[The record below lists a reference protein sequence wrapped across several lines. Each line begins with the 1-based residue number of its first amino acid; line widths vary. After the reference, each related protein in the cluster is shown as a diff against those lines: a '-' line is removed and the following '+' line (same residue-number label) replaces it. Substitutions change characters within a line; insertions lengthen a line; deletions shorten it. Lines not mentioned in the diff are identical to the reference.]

1 MKKFMLL
8 SLCMLLVLPLLTAC
22 REDKMPQRD
31 EEKRITVNG
40 EASHVAQ
47 DFTFDVNPTT
57 FEVTIE
63 KGGVKERA
71 SEPLP
76 EMKVANL
83 ERGEDYISWTYPK
96 VNMEV
101 FIQKQDKSLAVELTS
116 TGAKSFQWPIVRAD
130 SYMLPLWEGKYIPSD
145 DPNWKAFLEDE
156 DMVFS
161 ESFSMRFFALN
172 KKAYTITYL
181 VDNMF
186 NNTVQ
191 FDTKNNIQMGFTHE
205 FPSTNKKK
213 SYSFRLFVTDTDPV
227 QVASLYKDHVV
238 KQGEFKTLQEK
249 AKDNPNI
256 RKLYGAPHIYFWES
270 KAITDEN
277 IHWNQLRPML
287 NAKLIAWVTEQLK
300 AHTEDGSTEWQ
311 TVIKQVQGQDD
322 VDNYQKRVIVRGLN
336 EALKLESFYNPSVF
350 TSVSKEAQAYLDQG
364 IDHLSEQQLYALNK
378 QLMKDELKDAV
389 DGIDEWGKKNSS
401 NVLDQLHEA
410 GIKQAWI
417 GLPNWANGLMNPDM
431 VNKADQL
438 GYLIGPYD
446 SYHSIHEVPNRD
458 WNTASFK
465 DASLY
470 EKATVT
476 GKNGE
481 KVKGFLGRGR
491 KLNPTLAMPSVKQRF
506 DDILKEGIPYRT
518 WFIDCDAT
526 GEFYDDYTPLHITSQ
541 EQDMK
546 ARLERLDY
554 VAKDKHMVVGSE
566 GGNDYASP
574 VIAFAHGIETPVIK
588 WSDPDMRKNKE
599 SSYYV
604 GGYWSPDGSV
614 PDRYSKQVPIKE
626 LYQHI
631 YVDPA
636 YSLPLFKL
644 VYNDSVITTHHWEW
658 GSLKIQNE
666 VANRMLVEFL
676 YNVPPLYHLDSKEWE
691 KQRELITSQV
701 KAWSPFHEKAVQRPM
716 TDFKVLSEDRLVQA
730 TTFGSDLKVIAN
742 FSDHDFAYE
751 GATIK
756 AHSAL
761 IMDRDKKIEV
771 TPKVK

>member
-8 SLCMLLVLPLLTAC
+8 SLCMLLVLPMLAAC
-22 REDKMPQRD
+22 REDKLPQRD

-40 EASHVAQ
+40 ETSHVAQ

-63 KGGVKERA
+63 KDGVKERA

-96 VNMEV
+96 ENIEM
-101 FIQKQDKSLAVELTS
+101 FIQKQDKALAVELTT
-116 TGAKSFQWPIVRAD
+116 TGAESFQWPIVRAD
-130 SYMLPLWEGKYIPSD
+130 SYMLPLGEGKYIPSS

-172 KKAYTITYL
+172 KKAYI
-181 VDNMF
+181 
-186 NNTVQ
+186 
-191 FDTKNNIQMGFTHE
+191 
-205 FPSTNKKK
+205 
-213 SYSFRLFVTDTDPV
+213 
-227 QVASLYKDHVV
+227 
-238 KQGEFKTLQEK
+238 
-249 AKDNPNI
+249 
-256 RKLYGAPHIYFWES
+256 
-270 KAITDEN
+270 
-277 IHWNQLRPML
+277 
-287 NAKLIAWVTEQLK
+287 
-300 AHTEDGSTEWQ
+300 
-311 TVIKQVQGQDD
+311 
-322 VDNYQKRVIVRGLN
+322 
-336 EALKLESFYNPSVF
+336 
-350 TSVSKEAQAYLDQG
+350 DQG
-364 IDHLSEQQLYALNK
+364 IDHLSEQQLYALNN
-378 QLMKDELKDAV
+378 QLLKDELKDTV
-389 DGIDEWGKKNSS
+389 DGMDEWGKKNSS

-410 GIKQAWI
+410 GLKQAWI

-446 SYHSIHEVPNRD
+446 SYHSIHEVPNRA

-470 EKATVT
+470 EEATVT

-481 KVKGFLGRGR
+481 KIKGFLGRGR
-491 KLNPTLAMPSVKQRF
+491 KLNPTLAMPSVKQRLE
-506 DDILKEGIPYRT
+506 DILKEGIPYHT

-526 GEFYDDYTPLHITSQ
+526 GEFYDDYTPLHMTSQ

-546 ARLERLDY
+546 ARLERMDY
-554 VAKDKHMVVGSE
+554 VANDKQMVVGSE

-574 VIAFAHGIETPVIK
+574 VIAFARGIETPVIK
-588 WSDPDMRKNKE
+588 WSDPDMRENKE
-599 SSYYV
+599 SPYYV

-631 YVDPA
+631 YADPV

-644 VYNDSVITTHHWEW
+644 VYNDSVITSHHWEW

-701 KAWSPFHEKAVQRPM
+701 RAWSPFHEKAVQMPM

-730 TTFGSDLKVIAN
+730 TTFGSNLKVIAN

-756 AHSAL
+756 ARSAL
-761 IMDRDKKIEV
+761 IMDGEKTTEV
-771 TPKVK
+771 TPKEK